1 MRASEIN
8 SAAARRDA
16 LFVVLMTAFM
26 LLPAAACRFAW
37 GGTPPAD
44 GVTSAA
50 RAVTVT
56 GVVDGDT
63 IRVRLDGRDQKVRLI
78 GVNTPEVDWYGG
90 RAECYGSEAALY
102 ARHRLLGRSVRLG
115 FDTRRLD
122 PYGRVLA
129 YVYVGRELFNLTLVR
144 NGYAEADA
152 VPPDTRMAPLFS
164 RAERGARNMGA
175 GMWSVCPELRAS

>member
-1 MRASEIN
+1 MRTSQIN

-16 LFVVLMTAFM
+16 LFVILMTAFM

-37 GGTPPAD
+37 GGTPPTD
-44 GVTSAA
+44 GVPSQA

-56 GVVDGDT
+56 GVIDGDT
-63 IRVRLDGRDQKVRLI
+63 IRVRLDGRDQRVRLI

-102 ARHRLLGRSVRLG
+102 TRHRLLGRSVRLR

-122 PYGRVLA
+122 PYRRLLA
-129 YVYVGRELFNLTLVR
+129 YVSVGRELFNLTLVR
-144 NGYAEADA
+144 NGYAEADP
-152 VPPDTRMAPLFS
+152 VPPDTRMESLFA
-164 RAERGARNMGA
+164 RAESGAHSTAA
-175 GMWSVCPELRAS
+175 GMWSVCPAS